1 MICEWPAADMR
12 KGSMRKYGK
21 AVSLGTWG
29 TDVVTAASHFTKH
42 SEETRGEV
50 AFEKG
55 IHNSRQRV
63 TAAACS
69 LWLQGVAGGR

>member
-1 MICEWPAADMR
+1 
-12 KGSMRKYGK
+12 MRKYGK
-21 AVSLGTWG
+21 AMSLGTWG

-55 IHNSRQRV
+55 IHNNRQGV
-63 TAAACS
+63 TVAACN
-69 LWLQGVAGGR
+69 LWVWQVAGDWN